1 MYSSVTLVLSR
12 EDQFGEHRGLGISVV
27 KFKVTSPDENG
38 ILILK
43 IHSNLPSGESI
54 TSPLNS
60 VAVKTTT
67 YQSLPLNLGNIS
79 NPHSFGFLNGQS

>member
-1 MYSSVTLVLSR
+1 MYSSAILVLSR

-43 IHSNLPSGESI
+43 IHSTIKAVRRNISI
-54 TSPLNS
+54 T
-60 VAVKTTT
+60 
-67 YQSLPLNLGNIS
+67 IRM
-79 NPHSFGFLNGQS
+79 NGSTS

>member
-1 MYSSVTLVLSR
+1 MYSSATLVLSG

-43 IHSNLPSGESI
+43 IHSTIKAVQRNISI
-54 TSPLNS
+54 T
-60 VAVKTTT
+60 
-67 YQSLPLNLGNIS
+67 IRM
-79 NPHSFGFLNGQS
+79 NGSTS